1 MIYFHPEVHCTES
14 IAKKESLKMKAINEE
29 IVLLLECKQ
38 YNDQTNEHIIGF
50 ENMNNYPK
58 SILCSAYQ
66 MSEVPYPTL
75 KEGGTHSIA
84 VLMFFLLSVLWHPKM
99 KQYAEK
105 WQNETWFCD
114 YSHFLED
121 IEFDLNDRENS
132 SQNMKMHIRKR
143 AALRGGLPA
152 QVPYSFIHDCCKYM
166 ILLLHPD
173 SDLNDTII
181 NYTLIQREK
190 HMAENILHAATRF
203 TKDIHVCIGAGHLM
217 PFLDV
222 IEIRTLK
229 LNPFFEQYHK
239 TIKEKRLLH
248 HISHSFID
256 FKIQLL

>member
-1 MIYFHPEVHCTES
+1 MIYFHPEVHCAES
-14 IAKKESLKMKAINEE
+14 KAKKESLKTKAINGE

-38 YNDQTNEHIIGF
+38 YNEQSNEHILGF
-50 ENMNNYPK
+50 EDMNNYPI

-66 MSEVPYPTL
+66 MSDVPYYTL
-75 KEGGTHSIA
+75 QEGGTHSIA

-121 IEFDLNDRENS
+121 IEFDLNDYENS
-132 SQNMKMHIRKR
+132 SQNMKTHIRKR

-152 QVPYSFIHDCCKYM
+152 QVSYRFIHDCCKYM
-166 ILLLHPD
+166 VLLLHPE

-190 HMAENILHAATRF
+190 YMAKNILHVAARF

-217 PFLDV
+217 PFLDF
-222 IEIRTLK
+222 IEIQNLK
-229 LNPFFEQYHK
+229 LNPFFETYHQA
-239 TIKEKRLLH
+239 IKEKRLLH
-248 HISHSFID
+248 HISDSNSD